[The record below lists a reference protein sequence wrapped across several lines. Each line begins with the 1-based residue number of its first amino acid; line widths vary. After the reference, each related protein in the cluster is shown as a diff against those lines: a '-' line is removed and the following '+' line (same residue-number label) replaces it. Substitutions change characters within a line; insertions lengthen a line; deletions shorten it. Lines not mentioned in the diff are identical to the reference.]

1 MDADA
6 VVAIAKDA
14 GFMISADD
22 LKNAQ
27 SQISDEELEGVDGG
41 STYDVAALGGISTAY
56 SRANNSRVWDL
67 KAAWAIYFS
76 RSFLTAHLLFFRGF
90 CLARLC

>member
-41 STYDVAALGGISTAY
+41 STYDVAALGGG
-56 SRANNSRVWDL
+56 
-67 KAAWAIYFS
+67 
-76 RSFLTAHLLFFRGF
+76 FLPPTQGPITQESGI
-90 CLARLC
+90 